1 MTEKISFSFFRKTL
15 HHKKVKFTCTSSD
28 GKKVKTFETEKFYA
42 NIYSSNSI
50 SMPKFLLG
58 KEQVWTRI
66 NETTFKS
73 QSEHGHIIYEV
84 LS

>member
-1 MTEKISFSFFRKTL
+1 MNEKISFSFFRKTL
-15 HHKKVKFTCTSSD
+15 HHKKVKFTWTSSD
-28 GKKVKTFETEKFYA
+28 GEKVKTFETEKFYA
-42 NIYSSNSI
+42 NIYSHNSI

-58 KEQVWTRI
+58 KEQVWTMI

-73 QSEHGHIIYEV
+73 ESEHGHIIYEV

>member
-1 MTEKISFSFFRKTL
+1 MTEKISFYFFRKIL
-15 HHKKVKFTCTSSD
+15 HNKKVKFTWTSSD
-28 GKKVKTFETEKFYA
+28 GEKVKTFETEKFYA
-42 NIYSSNSI
+42 QTYSFDSI
-50 SMPKFLLG
+50 LIPKFLLG

-73 QSEHGHIIYEV
+73 ESKHGNIIYEV

>member
-15 HHKKVKFTCTSSD
+15 HHKKVKFTWTSSD
-28 GKKVKTFETEKFYA
+28 GEKVKTFETEKFYA
-42 NIYSSNSI
+42 NTYSFDSI

-58 KEQVWTRI
+58 KEQIWTRI
-66 NETTFKS
+66 NETMFKS
-73 QSEHGHIIYEV
+73 ESKHGHVIYEV